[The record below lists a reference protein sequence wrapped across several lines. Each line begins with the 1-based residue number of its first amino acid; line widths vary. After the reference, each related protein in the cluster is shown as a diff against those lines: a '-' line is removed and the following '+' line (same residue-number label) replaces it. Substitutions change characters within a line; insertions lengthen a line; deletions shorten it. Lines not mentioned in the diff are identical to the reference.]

1 MRRRVEH
8 GGQGA
13 RVNQDMED
21 ERGHRRMLAEAAPI
35 WNGWGAR
42 QDRAGTNVRLSMG
55 GMERL
60 SVRSRICFVVNMAAG
75 DGGAR
80 EQLRMLP
87 ALIGSLGAT
96 CDVRF
101 ARRPAGLHAET
112 EDALRAGFRTI
123 VAVGGDGTVN
133 AVASHL
139 VGTDRDL
146 GILPMGTFNYVARD
160 LGIPP
165 QWDAAVR
172 LIADGATRTL
182 DVGEVNGR
190 IFLNN
195 AGLGAYVMLVR
206 RRERAFRLFGR
217 SRIGAYLLVLRS
229 LLGLRR
235 SFALKVSVDG
245 KLWRYRTPMA
255 FIARNAHQL
264 TSHGLPGADCIA
276 RRELALYVAPDCDRW
291 QLLRLAIGLALGRLR
306 PERDFALH
314 CGGEILVETH
324 RRTRHVVCDGE
335 RLRMS
340 APFHFRVRR
349 DALRVIAPAVADAGA
364 PWRAST
370 SEAAV
375 PLDRMAG

>member
-1 MRRRVEH
+1 M
-8 GGQGA
+8 
-13 RVNQDMED
+13 
-21 ERGHRRMLAEAAPI
+21 
-35 WNGWGAR
+35 
-42 QDRAGTNVRLSMG
+42 T
-55 GMERL
+55 
-60 SVRSRICFVVNMAAG
+60 SRICFVVNMAAG
-75 DGGAR
+75 NGGAR
-80 EQLRMLP
+80 ARARMLP
-87 ALIGSLGAT
+87 ALIERLGAT
-96 CDVRF
+96 CDVRL

-112 EDALRAGFRTI
+112 EAALRAGFRTI

-139 VGTDRDL
+139 VGTDRSL

-160 LGIPP
+160 LGIPLE
-165 QWDAAVR
+165 WDAAVR
-172 LIADGATRTL
+172 LIADGTARTL

-206 RRERAFRLFGR
+206 TRERAFRLFGR
-217 SRIGAYLLVLRS
+217 SRVGAYLLVLRS

-235 SFALKVSVDG
+235 SFALQVSVDG
-245 KLWRYRTPMA
+245 EPWRYRTPMA
-255 FIARNAHQL
+255 FVARNAHQL

-306 PERDFALH
+306 PERDFAMH
-314 CGGEILVETH
+314 CGREIFVET
-324 RRTRHVVCDGE
+324 RKRTRHVVCDGE

-349 DALRVIAPAVADAGA
+349 DALRVIAPSAAAAVA
-364 PWRAST
+364 PWQAST
-370 SEAAV
+370 SETAA
-375 PLDRMAG
+375 PTARMAG